1 MLCDVKLEF
10 ILDGTLFSTFF
21 SDLDFERPVL
31 GVMINSPLPADRVYL
46 QVHMPFL
53 ARKFGK

>member
-10 ILDGTLFSTFF
+10 IVVGALFSTFF

-31 GVMINSPLPADRVYL
+31 GVMINSPLPTNRVHL
-46 QVHMPFL
+46 QVHMSL
-53 ARKFGK
+53 LTREFGK